1 MPGAFDNLSRFLGA
15 SPPLCRVDGTR
26 CVLRTPARGDFE
38 AWAALRSESRG
49 FLVPFEPSWPA
60 DAVSRVGYRRR
71 LRRYAQ
77 DWNTDQGYS
86 FLLFRREDGAL
97 LGGISLSNVRRG
109 VAESASLG
117 YWIGK
122 IHARQGYMTE
132 GLRLVLSF
140 AFERL
145 RLYRVEAACL
155 PHNAASRK
163 LLLKSGFRE
172 EGYARQYLSID
183 GKWQDHVLFGLLRA
197 DWAAGNAAPVL
208 PARPQARPQ
217 AQPQTQKR

>member
-1 MPGAFDNLSRFLGA
+1 MPGAFDHLLRLLGA
-15 SPPLCRVDGTR
+15 VPPLCRVDGTR
-26 CVLRTPARGDFE
+26 CVLRTPAPGDFE
-38 AWAALRSESRG
+38 AWAALRGESRG

-60 DAVSRVGYRRR
+60 DAVSRGGYRRR

-117 YWIGK
+117 YWIGQRY
-122 IHARQGYMTE
+122 ARQGYMTE
-132 GLRLVLSF
+132 GLRLALSF
-140 AFERL
+140 AFENL

-155 PHNAASRK
+155 PHNAASRR

-197 DWAAGNAAPVL
+197 DWVAGNAAPGTQV
-208 PARPQARPQ
+208 Q
-217 AQPQTQKR
+217 AQAQAQAQR